1 MLNLRR
7 KVIVQNVRDKFKG
20 VKNKLGRTKLGK
32 KTISF
37 IRTHHY
43 YIPFVLSLRAVVFA
57 DSKNQDQYNDDIFL
71 DIVKVNLFSGVLLKS
86 SQKMKVLGST
96 VANYGY
102 IGLELASMG
111 AVLAN
116 RNQMNI
122 VQKTFILTKG
132 SLCLSA
138 SALQVVSNK
147 LGYLPGLTRHIKR
160 PLDITCSALWGC
172 YGIANQINMAAN
184 RVYGWNRV
192 DISDN
197 PLDTTYGCF
206 KFGCFGYGT
215 GSTAPGYKT
224 MQFLTTP
231 PKFNASFNATNIS
244 PLSNPLYEPYW

>member
-1 MLNLRR
+1 MLNFKKRA
-7 KVIVQNVRDKFKG
+7 IVQNIRNKFK
-20 VKNKLGRTKLGK
+20 VVTNKLGTTKLGK
-32 KTISF
+32 KTITF

-43 YIPFVLSLRAVVFA
+43 YIPFVFSLRAVVFA

-147 LGYLPGLTRHIKR
+147 LGYFPGVTRHIKK

-172 YGIANQINMAAN
+172 YGIANQINLAAN

-192 DISDN
+192 DISDI
-197 PLDTTYGCF
+197 PLDAYGCF

-215 GSTAPGYKT
+215 GSTAPGY
-224 MQFLTTP
+224 TP
-231 PKFNASFNATNIS
+231 MPFVPPLPKLNVTDI
-244 PLSNPLYEPYW
+244 PLNPPLYGNPYF

>member
-1 MLNLRR
+1 MLTL
-7 KVIVQNVRDKFKG
+7 KKIKIVQKIKNKFKG
-20 VKNKLGRTKLGK
+20 VTNKLGTTKLGK
-32 KTISF
+32 KAVSF

-184 RVYGWNRV
+184 RVYGWNRL

-206 KFGCFGYGT
+206 KVGCFGYGT
-215 GSTAPGYKT
+215 GSTAPGYKP
-224 MQFLTTP
+224 MPFLVP
-231 PKFNASFNATNIS
+231 FQKVNATEI
-244 PLSNPLYEPYW
+244 PLNPPLYGNPYF